1 MRVAVAGGTGQVGR
15 PTIAALKLKGHDAIG
30 LSRSAGVDLMTSDGL
45 AAALEGVD
53 CVVDVTNTTATERAD
68 TETFF
73 GTISAALLDAEQRAG
88 VGHHLTLSIAGVDRI
103 EGNGHYFGKRRQEQ
117 VVRDGPVPW
126 TIQRAAQFF
135 EFAGMVVG
143 WTLHNG
149 TAVVPPLL
157 MQPVAAADVGMVLAE
172 LAVGPPL
179 GMAPDLVGPKQ
190 EDLVDMAR
198 RTLTTRGDTTRLMP
212 SWRDAPIGIEA
223 AGEVL
228 LPGEGARVAQTTFDA
243 WLFGAPGPQPW

>member
-1 MRVAVAGGTGQVGR
+1 MRVAVAGGTGQIGR
-15 PTIAALKLKGHDAIG
+15 PTITALELAGHETIG
-30 LSRSAGVDLMTSDGL
+30 LSRSAGIDLMTGAGL
-45 AAALEGVD
+45 DQTLEGVD

-68 TETFF
+68 TEAFF
-73 GTISAALLDAEQRAG
+73 GTISAALLDAERRVG

-117 VVRDGPVPW
+117 AVKDGPVPW

-143 WTLHNG
+143 WTLHDG
-149 TAVVPPLL
+149 TAVVPPMLI
-157 MQPVAAADVGMVLAE
+157 QPVAAAEVGKVLAE

-179 GMAPDLVGPKQ
+179 GMAPDLVGPNQ

-198 RTLTTRGDTTRLMP
+198 RTLAARGDTTRLMP
-212 SWRDAPIGIEA
+212 SWRNAPFGVEA

-228 LPGEGARVAQTTFDA
+228 LPGEGARIAETTFDA
-243 WLFGAPGPQPW
+243 WLSSIPGPRRR

>member
-1 MRVAVAGGTGQVGR
+1 MRIAVAGGTGQVGR
-15 PTIAALKLKGHDAIG
+15 PTIAALKLKGHDAVG
-30 LSRSAGVDLMTSDGL
+30 LSRSGGVDLMTGAGL
-45 AAALEGVD
+45 APALKDVD
-53 CVVDVTNTTATERAD
+53 CVVDVTNTIATERAD
-68 TETFF
+68 TEHFF
-73 GTISAALLDAEQRAG
+73 GTVSATLLDAELQAG
-88 VGHHLTLSIAGVDRI
+88 VGHHVVLSIAGVDQI

-135 EFAGMVVG
+135 EFAAMVVG
-143 WTLHNG
+143 WTLHDG
-149 TAVVPPLL
+149 TATIPPLL
-157 MQPVAAADVGMVLAE
+157 MQPVAAADVGKVLAE

-179 GMAPDLVGPKQ
+179 GIAPDLVGPKQ

-198 RTLTTRGDTTRLMP
+198 RTLAARGDTTRLLP
-212 SWRDAPIGIEA
+212 SWRNVPFGVEA

-228 LPGEGARVAQTTFDA
+228 LPGEGARVAETSFDA